1 MEKEIID
8 SFATQVRLFATVVLM
23 RDIIQKTSNTDK
35 QTTLALRRSVWLSYL
50 LSIGAISAGG
60 LSIFSVGTI
69 LGTKPAQANM
79 ANMEEQPVSLP
90 AQTAE
95 EEPASQTQATE
106 LNFAPP
112 VLAQPQPR
120 KVAAVNAAV
129 PANRLSLLPARTT
142 TDNGNLLGQFPAED
156 KPTTVQPDK
165 AHNAI
170 AEAPALNSLERN
182 QTEQLVVGDKP
193 TTVQPDEAHNAIAE
207 APALNSVEGNQTE
220 QLVVGDKPTTVQPD
234 EAHNVIAEAPALN
247 SVEGNQTEQ
256 LVVGDK
262 PTTVQPDETPSV
274 TEEAPVLNSVER
286 NQTEQ
291 LVVGDKPTTVQPD
304 EAPVLNSVERN
315 QTEQLAVEDKPTTVL
330 PAKVLSP
337 TEEAPT
343 LYKDPGAASLLGGNI
358 QAQSSV
364 EGTQESPS
372 RSQNSPEINPLAPT
386 LTLQG
391 VVINQGDTS
400 ARARLS
406 GIYPISPNALVGG
419 SVDLSTGDSLSVAP
433 GGGLQLQLNE
443 LYFTGSLP
451 SLPSLRMSVG
461 LLDLTSYFDR
471 NSFAKNAETHF
482 FNSVFQTNPALA
494 AAGIG
499 SRPAVLLNWDVTDN
513 LQARAAAFSSY
524 RNLGDL
530 GINAF
535 AGEVAF
541 RAGNAIIRGTYA
553 SDRDAE
559 RNNGFKEIY
568 GISRDNGETG
578 VLSSDRENSY
588 GINAEY
594 FIPEIKMGLFGRY
607 GRYENTGVDRGG
619 DTYSLGLNFL
629 DLFMRDDRLGFGY
642 GRDLSNNEMRRKDGN
657 KVPDVWELFYD
668 FRVSPYLRAGVTLQA
683 RDEFSDVTA
692 GFRVKTEFD
701 LTSLGR
707 LIR

>member
-1 MEKEIID
+1 LEKEIID
-8 SFATQVRLFATVVLM
+8 SFATQVRLSATVVLM
-23 RDIIQKTSNTDK
+23 RDIIQKVSNTDK
-35 QTTLALRRSVWLSYL
+35 QTTIALRRSVWLSYL

-60 LSIFSVGTI
+60 LSIFSVGAI

-90 AQTAE
+90 AQTVE
-95 EEPASQTQATE
+95 EEPASQTQVTE

-112 VLAQPQPR
+112 VLAQPQPK
-120 KVAAVNAAV
+120 KVVAVNAAV

-142 TDNGNLLGQFPAED
+142 TDNGNLLGQFPAGD
-156 KPTTVQPDK
+156 KPTTVQPDEV
-165 AHNAI
+165 HNAI
-170 AEAPALNSLERN
+170 AQAPALNSVEPN

-193 TTVQPDEAHNAIAE
+193 TTVQPDEVHNAIAQ
-207 APALNSVEGNQTE
+207 APALNSVEPNQTE
-220 QLVVGDKPTTVQPD
+220 QLVVGDKPTTVQLD
-234 EAHNVIAEAPALN
+234 EVHNA
-247 SVEGNQTEQ
+247 
-256 LVVGDK
+256 
-262 PTTVQPDETPSV
+262 

-291 LVVGDKPTTVQPD
+291 LVV
-304 EAPVLNSVERN
+304 
-315 QTEQLAVEDKPTTVL
+315 EDKPTTVL
-330 PAKVLSP
+330 PARVLSP

-343 LYKDPGAASLLGGNI
+343 LYKGSGAASLLGGNI

-372 RSQNSPEINPLAPT
+372 QAQNSPEINPLAPT

-400 ARARLS
+400 ARVRLS

-482 FNSVFQTNPALA
+482 FNSVFQTNPALS

-513 LQARAAAFSSY
+513 LQARTAAFSSH

-568 GISRDNGETG
+568 GIPRDNGETG

-607 GRYENTGVDRGG
+607 GRYENTGVDQGG

-629 DLFMRDDRLGFGY
+629 DLFMQDDRLGFGY

>member
-1 MEKEIID
+1 LEKEIID

-23 RDIIQKTSNTDK
+23 RDIIQKSSDTDK
-35 QTTLALRRSVWLSYL
+35 QITIALRRSVWLSYL

-60 LSIFSVGTI
+60 LSIFSVGAI

-79 ANMEEQPVSLP
+79 ANIEEQPVSLP
-90 AQTAE
+90 AQTVE
-95 EEPASQTQATE
+95 EEPASQTQVTE

-120 KVAAVNAAV
+120 KVVAVNAAV
-129 PANRLSLLPARTT
+129 PANRLSLLPARTSN
-142 TDNGNLLGQFPAED
+142 DNGNLLGQFPGGD

-165 AHNAI
+165 VPSAI
-170 AEAPALNSLERN
+170 AEAPA
-182 QTEQLVVGDKP
+182 
-193 TTVQPDEAHNAIAE
+193 
-207 APALNSVEGNQTE
+207 
-220 QLVVGDKPTTVQPD
+220 
-234 EAHNVIAEAPALN
+234 
-247 SVEGNQTEQ
+247 
-256 LVVGDK
+256 
-262 PTTVQPDETPSV
+262 
-274 TEEAPVLNSVER
+274 LNSVER

-291 LVVGDKPTTVQPD
+291 LVVGDKPTTVQLDKAHNAIEEAPALNSVESNQTEQLVVGDKPTTVQPD
-304 EAPVLNSVERN
+304 KAHNAIAEVPVLNSVERN
-315 QTEQLAVEDKPTTVL
+315 QTEQLAVEDKLTTVQL
-330 PAKVLSP
+330 DKAPSA

-364 EGTQESPS
+364 EGTQDSPS

-451 SLPSLRMSVG
+451 SLPNLRMSVG

-482 FNSVFQTNPALA
+482 FNSVFQTNPALS

-513 LQARAAAFSSY
+513 LQARAAAFSSH

-530 GINAF
+530 AINAF

-568 GISRDNGETG
+568 GIPRDNGETG

-607 GRYENTGVDRGG
+607 GRYENTAVDRGG

-629 DLFMRDDRLGFGY
+629 DLFMQDDRLGFGY

>member
-1 MEKEIID
+1 LEKEIID
-8 SFATQVRLFATVVLM
+8 SFATQVRLSATVVLM
-23 RDIIQKTSNTDK
+23 RDIIQKSSDTDK
-35 QTTLALRRSVWLSYL
+35 QITLALRRSVWLSYL

-79 ANMEEQPVSLP
+79 ANIEEQSASLP
-90 AQTAE
+90 AQTVE
-95 EEPASQTQATE
+95 EEPASQTQVTE

-112 VLAQPQPR
+112 VLAQPQPK
-120 KVAAVNAAV
+120 KVVAVNAAV
-129 PANRLSLLPARTT
+129 PANRLSLLPARTSN
-142 TDNGNLLGQFPAED
+142 DNGNLLGQFPGGD

-170 AEAPALNSLERN
+170 AEAPALNS
-182 QTEQLVVGDKP
+182 
-193 TTVQPDEAHNAIAE
+193 
-207 APALNSVEGNQTE
+207 
-220 QLVVGDKPTTVQPD
+220 
-234 EAHNVIAEAPALN
+234 
-247 SVEGNQTEQ
+247 
-256 LVVGDK
+256 
-262 PTTVQPDETPSV
+262 
-274 TEEAPVLNSVER
+274 VER

-291 LVVGDKPTTVQPD
+291 LVVGDKPTTVQLDKAHNAIEEAPALNSVESNQTEQLVVGDKPTTVQPD
-304 EAPVLNSVERN
+304 KAHNAIAEVPVLNSVERN
-315 QTEQLAVEDKPTTVL
+315 QTEQLAVEDKLTTVQL
-330 PAKVLSP
+330 DKAHNA

-364 EGTQESPS
+364 EGTQDSPS

-451 SLPSLRMSVG
+451 SLPNLRMSVG

-482 FNSVFQTNPALA
+482 FNSVFQTNPALS

-513 LQARAAAFSSY
+513 LQARAAAFSSH

-530 GINAF
+530 AINAF

-568 GISRDNGETG
+568 GIPRDNGETG

>member
-1 MEKEIID
+1 LEKEIID
-8 SFATQVRLFATVVLM
+8 SFATQVRLSATVVLM
-23 RDIIQKTSNTDK
+23 RDIIQKVSNTDK

-60 LSIFSVGTI
+60 LSIFSVGAI

-90 AQTAE
+90 AQTVE
-95 EEPASQTQATE
+95 EEPASQTQVTE

-112 VLAQPQPR
+112 VLAQPQPK

-142 TDNGNLLGQFPAED
+142 TDNGNLLGQFPA
-156 KPTTVQPDK
+156 
-165 AHNAI
+165 
-170 AEAPALNSLERN
+170 
-182 QTEQLVVGDKP
+182 GDKP
-193 TTVQPDEAHNAIAE
+193 TTVQPDNVHNAIAE
-207 APALNSVEGNQTE
+207 APALNSVEPNQTE
-220 QLVVGDKPTTVQPD
+220 QLIVGDKPTTVQPD
-234 EAHNVIAEAPALN
+234 NVHDAIAEAPALN
-247 SVEGNQTEQ
+247 SVEPNQTEQ
-256 LVVGDK
+256 LIVGDK
-262 PTTVQPDETPSV
+262 PTTVQPDNV
-274 TEEAPVLNSVER
+274 HDATEEAPVLNSVER
-286 NQTEQ
+286 NEI
-291 LVVGDKPTTVQPD
+291 G
-304 EAPVLNSVERN
+304 
-315 QTEQLAVEDKPTTVL
+315 QLAVEDKPTTVL
-330 PAKVLSP
+330 PARVLSP

-343 LYKDPGAASLLGGNI
+343 LYKGSGAASLLGGNI

-372 RSQNSPEINPLAPT
+372 QAQNSPEINPLAPT

-482 FNSVFQTNPALA
+482 FNSVFQTNPALS

-513 LQARAAAFSSY
+513 LQARTAAFSSH

-568 GISRDNGETG
+568 GIPRDNGETG

-607 GRYENTGVDRGG
+607 GRYENTGVDQGG

-629 DLFMRDDRLGFGY
+629 DLFMQDDRLGFGY

>member
-1 MEKEIID
+1 MEKELID

-23 RDIIQKTSNTDK
+23 RDIIQKVSNTDK
-35 QTTLALRRSVWLSYL
+35 QTMSALRRSVCLSYL

-60 LSIFSVGTI
+60 LSIFSVGAI

-90 AQTAE
+90 AQTVE
-95 EEPASQTQATE
+95 EEPASQTQVTE

-112 VLAQPQPR
+112 VLAQPQPK
-120 KVAAVNAAV
+120 KVVAVNAAV
-129 PANRLSLLPARTT
+129 PANRLSLLPARTSN
-142 TDNGNLLGQFPAED
+142 DNDNLLGQFPAGD
-156 KPTTVQPDK
+156 KPTTVQPDEE
-165 AHNAI
+165 HNATE
-170 AEAPALNSLERN
+170 EAPVLNSVEPN

-193 TTVQPDEAHNAIAE
+193 TTVQPDEEHNAIAQV
-207 APALNSVEGNQTE
+207 PALNSVEG
-220 QLVVGDKPTTVQPD
+220 
-234 EAHNVIAEAPALN
+234 
-247 SVEGNQTEQ
+247 
-256 LVVGDK
+256 
-262 PTTVQPDETPSV
+262 
-274 TEEAPVLNSVER
+274 
-286 NQTEQ
+286 
-291 LVVGDKPTTVQPD
+291 
-304 EAPVLNSVERN
+304 N

-330 PAKVLSP
+330 PARVLSP

-343 LYKDPGAASLLGGNI
+343 LYKSPGAASLLGGNI

-372 RSQNSPEINPLAPT
+372 QAQNSPEINPLAPT

-568 GISRDNGETG
+568 GIPRDNGETG

>member
-8 SFATQVRLFATVVLM
+8 SFATQVRLSATVVLM
-23 RDIIQKTSNTDK
+23 RDIIQKVSNTDK
-35 QTTLALRRSVWLSYL
+35 QTTIALRRSVWLSYL

-60 LSIFSVGTI
+60 LSIFSVGAI

-90 AQTAE
+90 AQTIE
-95 EEPASQTQATE
+95 EEPASQTQVTE

-112 VLAQPQPR
+112 VLAQPQPK
-120 KVAAVNAAV
+120 KVVAVNAAV

-142 TDNGNLLGQFPAED
+142 TDNGNLLGQFPAGD
-156 KPTTVQPDK
+156 KPTTVQPDEV
-165 AHNAI
+165 HNAI
-170 AEAPALNSLERN
+170 AQAPALNSVEPN

-193 TTVQPDEAHNAIAE
+193 TTVQLDEVHNA
-207 APALNSVEGNQTE
+207 
-220 QLVVGDKPTTVQPD
+220 
-234 EAHNVIAEAPALN
+234 
-247 SVEGNQTEQ
+247 
-256 LVVGDK
+256 
-262 PTTVQPDETPSV
+262 

-291 LVVGDKPTTVQPD
+291 LVV
-304 EAPVLNSVERN
+304 
-315 QTEQLAVEDKPTTVL
+315 EDKPTTVL
-330 PAKVLSP
+330 PARVLSP

-343 LYKDPGAASLLGGNI
+343 LYKGSGAASLLGGNI

-372 RSQNSPEINPLAPT
+372 QAQNSPEINPLAPT

-400 ARARLS
+400 ARVRLS

-482 FNSVFQTNPALA
+482 FNSVFQTNPALS

-513 LQARAAAFSSY
+513 LQARTAAFSSH

-568 GISRDNGETG
+568 GIPRDNGETG

-607 GRYENTGVDRGG
+607 GRYENTGVDQGG

-629 DLFMRDDRLGFGY
+629 DLFMQDDRLGFGY

>member
-8 SFATQVRLFATVVLM
+8 SFATQVRLSATVVLM
-23 RDIIQKTSNTDK
+23 RDIIQKASNTDK

-60 LSIFSVGTI
+60 LSIFSVGAI

-79 ANMEEQPVSLP
+79 ANMEEQSVSLP
-90 AQTAE
+90 AQTVE
-95 EEPASQTQATE
+95 EEPASQTQVTE

-112 VLAQPQPR
+112 VLAQPQPK
-120 KVAAVNAAV
+120 KVVAVNAAV

-142 TDNGNLLGQFPAED
+142 TDSGNLLGQFPAGD

-165 AHNAI
+165 VHNAI
-170 AEAPALNSLERN
+170 A
-182 QTEQLVVGDKP
+182 
-193 TTVQPDEAHNAIAE
+193 
-207 APALNSVEGNQTE
+207 
-220 QLVVGDKPTTVQPD
+220 
-234 EAHNVIAEAPALN
+234 
-247 SVEGNQTEQ
+247 
-256 LVVGDK
+256 
-262 PTTVQPDETPSV
+262 
-274 TEEAPVLNSVER
+274 EAPVLNSVER

-291 LVVGDKPTTVQPD
+291 LVVGDKPTTVQLD
-304 EAPVLNSVERN
+304 KAHNATEEAPVLNSVERN
-315 QTEQLAVEDKPTTVL
+315 QTGQLAVEDKPTTVL
-330 PAKVLSP
+330 PARVLSP
-337 TEEAPT
+337 TQEAPT
-343 LYKDPGAASLLGGNI
+343 LYKGSGAASLLGGNI

-372 RSQNSPEINPLAPT
+372 QAQNSPEINPLAPT

-451 SLPSLRMSVG
+451 SLPNLRMSVG

-482 FNSVFQTNPALA
+482 FNSVFQTNPALS

-499 SRPAVLLNWDVTDN
+499 SRPALLLNWDVTDN
-513 LQARAAAFSSY
+513 LQARAAAFSSH

-530 GINAF
+530 AINAF

-568 GISRDNGETG
+568 GIPRDNGETG

>member
-1 MEKEIID
+1 LEKEIID
-8 SFATQVRLFATVVLM
+8 SFATQVRLSATVVLM
-23 RDIIQKTSNTDK
+23 RDIIQKASNTDK

-60 LSIFSVGTI
+60 LSIFSVGAI

-79 ANMEEQPVSLP
+79 ANMEEQSVSLP
-90 AQTAE
+90 AQTVE
-95 EEPASQTQATE
+95 EEPASQTQVTE

-112 VLAQPQPR
+112 VLAQPQPK
-120 KVAAVNAAV
+120 KVVAVNAAV

-142 TDNGNLLGQFPAED
+142 TDSGNLLGQFPAGD

-165 AHNAI
+165 VHNAI
-170 AEAPALNSLERN
+170 A
-182 QTEQLVVGDKP
+182 
-193 TTVQPDEAHNAIAE
+193 
-207 APALNSVEGNQTE
+207 
-220 QLVVGDKPTTVQPD
+220 
-234 EAHNVIAEAPALN
+234 
-247 SVEGNQTEQ
+247 
-256 LVVGDK
+256 
-262 PTTVQPDETPSV
+262 
-274 TEEAPVLNSVER
+274 EAPVLNSVER

-291 LVVGDKPTTVQPD
+291 LVVGDKPTTVQLD
-304 EAPVLNSVERN
+304 KAHNATEEAPVLNSVERN
-315 QTEQLAVEDKPTTVL
+315 QTGQLAVEDKPTTVL
-330 PAKVLSP
+330 PARVLSP
-337 TEEAPT
+337 TQEAPT
-343 LYKDPGAASLLGGNI
+343 LYKGSGAASLLGGNI

-372 RSQNSPEINPLAPT
+372 QAQNSPEINPLAPT

-451 SLPSLRMSVG
+451 SLPNLRMSVG

-482 FNSVFQTNPALA
+482 FNSVFQTNPALS

-513 LQARAAAFSSY
+513 LQARAAAFSSH

-530 GINAF
+530 AINAF

-568 GISRDNGETG
+568 GIPRDNGETG

>member
-8 SFATQVRLFATVVLM
+8 SFATQVRLSATVVLM
-23 RDIIQKTSNTDK
+23 RDIIQKVSNTDK

-60 LSIFSVGTI
+60 LSIFSVGAI

-90 AQTAE
+90 AQTIE
-95 EEPASQTQATE
+95 EEPASQTQVTE

-112 VLAQPQPR
+112 VLAQPQPK
-120 KVAAVNAAV
+120 KVVAVNAAV
-129 PANRLSLLPARTT
+129 PANRLSLLPARTSN
-142 TDNGNLLGQFPAED
+142 DNGNLLGQFPAGDKPTTVQPDKVPFAIAEAPVLNSVEPNQTEQLIVGD

-165 AHNAI
+165 APSAI
-170 AEAPALNSLERN
+170 A
-182 QTEQLVVGDKP
+182 
-193 TTVQPDEAHNAIAE
+193 
-207 APALNSVEGNQTE
+207 
-220 QLVVGDKPTTVQPD
+220 
-234 EAHNVIAEAPALN
+234 
-247 SVEGNQTEQ
+247 
-256 LVVGDK
+256 
-262 PTTVQPDETPSV
+262 
-274 TEEAPVLNSVER
+274 
-286 NQTEQ
+286 
-291 LVVGDKPTTVQPD
+291 

-315 QTEQLAVEDKPTTVL
+315 QTEQLAVEDKPTTVQL
-330 PAKVLSP
+330 DKAHNA

-372 RSQNSPEINPLAPT
+372 QAQNSPEINPLAPT

-400 ARARLS
+400 ARVRLS

-482 FNSVFQTNPALA
+482 FNSVFQTNPALS

-513 LQARAAAFSSY
+513 LQARTAAFSSY

-568 GISRDNGETG
+568 GIPRDNGETG